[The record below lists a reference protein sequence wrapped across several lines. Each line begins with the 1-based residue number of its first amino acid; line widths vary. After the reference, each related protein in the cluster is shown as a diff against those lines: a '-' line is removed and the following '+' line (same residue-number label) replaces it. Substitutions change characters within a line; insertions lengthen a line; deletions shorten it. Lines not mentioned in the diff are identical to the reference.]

1 MTDSSRAIV
10 AAQDGADEV
19 VLGAVGR
26 VLALRQVGQ
35 ARLNLL
41 DVDAGVAC
49 ALLQR
54 LKTV

>member
-1 MTDSSRAIV
+1 MTDSPRAIV